1 LLGEDLNE
9 RGKYLK
15 AILKK
20 KETVGFDLEEIPVP
34 EPKEKEVLVKVKAAA
49 ICGSDLKLYKW
60 TPKIRSLV
68 KSLPFIP
75 GHECSGV
82 VVKVGKEVMT
92 IKPGDK
98 VAAETHIPCGK
109 CWQCQHNR
117 PHTCQNMELFGHSVN
132 GCFAEYCIIPEVSTR
147 KLPEDLPF
155 EKGSL
160 LEPMGIPLRAVYEGE
175 VEGDSVVVIGCGPI
189 GQFAVGISRLN
200 GAEKII
206 ASDINEKRL
215 NIARRMGATYLVNP
229 QKESLIDR
237 VLSLTNGKGAGV
249 IIEASG
255 NAKALEKAFNYLR
268 VGGKLFMI
276 GHPEEL
282 LRIDGSAQIILKEA
296 RVRGLFG
303 REIWKTWEIAENL
316 LSSGKLNVDPIITH
330 KFSLEDFEKAFHI
343 AISGQ
348 GCKILLIP

>member
-1 LLGEDLNE
+1 M
-9 RGKYLK
+9 K

-20 KETVGFDLEEIPVP
+20 KEAVGFDLEEMPVP
-34 EPKEKEVLVKVKAAA
+34 EPKEKEVLVKIKAAA

-60 TPKIRSLV
+60 TSKIRSLV

-82 VVKVGKEVMT
+82 VVKVGKEVKMV
-92 IKPGDK
+92 KLGDK

-132 GCFAEYCIIPEVSTR
+132 GCFAEYSIIPEVSTR

-155 EKGSL
+155 EKGCL

-175 VEGDSVVVIGCGPI
+175 VEADSIVVIGCGPI
-189 GQFAVGISRLN
+189 GQFAVGISRIK
-200 GAEKII
+200 GAEEII
-206 ASDINEKRL
+206 AADINEERL
-215 NIARRMGATYLVNP
+215 NIARRMGATHLVNP
-229 QKESLIDR
+229 QKESLLDR
-237 VLSLTNGKGAGV
+237 VLSLTNGNGAGV

-255 NAKALEKAFNYLR
+255 NAEALEKAFNYLR

-282 LRIDGSAQIILKEA
+282 LRIDGSPQIILKEA
-296 RVRGLFG
+296 RIRGLFG
-303 REIWKTWEIAENL
+303 REIWRTWEIAEDL
-316 LSSGKLNVDPIITH
+316 LSSGKLNIDPIITH
-330 KFSLEDFEKAFHI
+330 KFSLEDFEKAFNI
-343 AISGQ
+343 AISGE
-348 GCKILLIP
+348 GCKILLIPVS